1 MSEQQKKGRLGEVIR
16 FVVTGGVCFL
26 IEQAVLSLLKEI
38 FGLDVNIGTPIAFL
52 VSVVANY
59 LLCVKWVFPGADGSG
74 GQTKG
79 GLCAHKRHRFLPEL
93 GHHGAPDRAFRAG
106 RHSADPLRHPAES
119 LPSEQGNCDPAGDG
133 LELLHKAAD
142 IEEEVTQ
149 GALPLDPTKGSS
161 TLWTPFRAIQL
172 VTTAHYARVLI
183 RHPFPHA
190 SSFPL

>member
-74 GQTKG
+74 GKTKAG
-79 GLCAHKRHRFLPEL
+79 FVLTSGIGFFLNWGIMAL
-93 GHHGAPDRAFRAG
+93 LTALFG
-106 RHSADPLRHPAES
+106 
-119 LPSEQGNCDPAGDG
+119 QDG
-133 LELLHKAAD
+133 ILL
-142 IEEEVTQ
+142 
-149 GALPLDPTKGSS
+149 
-161 TLWTPFRAIQL
+161 TLFGIQL
-172 VTTAHYARVLI
+172 KVYHLNKAIATLLVMVWNYFTKPAFPNSVATSISSSSAI
-183 RHPFPHA
+183 RTSA
-190 SSFPL
+190 KRNCKSSILDFSTEYRGGRSFSKNFRSKFLSGSL